1 MLKRLKNLG
10 PGLIIAAAFIGPG
23 TITTAS
29 KAGASYGFVLL
40 WALVFSTIAT
50 IILQEMSGRLGIV
63 TRKGLGEALRQI
75 KQPLL
80 RLVAIILVIAAIF
93 FGNTAFEMGNIT
105 GAAIGLEVATNISSQ
120 IWAGMIAIFAFLL
133 LILGAYK
140 LIEKVL
146 ILLVSLI
153 GFAFLTTTIMVII
166 TQPNHLLS
174 LLKGMIIPT
183 LPEGSL
189 LIVIALIG
197 TTLVPYNLFLQAN
210 AVVEKWPESVATKQ
224 AVNESRF
231 DTVISIALG
240 GIITL
245 GVASTSAAILG
256 TQNANIDNIETMIKL
271 LEPLL
276 GNAAKYCFALGF
288 FGAGLS
294 STLTAPLATAYA
306 VSGTLGWKINFQNS
320 RFRAIWIIVL
330 VVGSILAITG
340 KRPIE
345 SILFAQA
352 ANGLLL
358 PFVATFL
365 LLVMNSPSLGEFR
378 NHKTANLLGF
388 CVVFVAFGL
397 GIFKIL
403 KVFSVL

>member
-23 TITTAS
+23 SITTAS
-29 KAGASYGFVLL
+29 KAGANYGFGLS
-40 WALVFSTIAT
+40 WAIIFSTFAT

-63 TRKGLGEALRQI
+63 TRKGLGEALREI
-75 KQPLL
+75 KRPML
-80 RLVAIILVIAAIF
+80 RLVAIILVISAIF
-93 FGNTAFEMGNIT
+93 LGNIAFEMGNIT
-105 GAAIGLEVATNISSQ
+105 GAAIGLQVATNFSSQ
-120 IWAGMIAIFAFLL
+120 IWSGVIAIVAFLL
-133 LILGAYK
+133 LILGAYR
-140 LIEKVL
+140 LIERVL

-153 GFAFLTTTIMVII
+153 GFAFFTTTIMVII
-166 TQPNHLLS
+166 AKPTHLFALF
-174 LLKGMIIPT
+174 KGMIIPV

-210 AVVEKWPESVATKQ
+210 TVIEKWTESVPIKQ
-224 AVNESRF
+224 AVKESRF
-231 DTVISIALG
+231 DTMISIALG
-240 GIITL
+240 GLITL

-256 TQNANIDNIETMIKL
+256 SQETNINNVETMIKL

-306 VSGTLGWKINFQNS
+306 VSGTLGWKCDLHNS
-320 RFRAIWIIVL
+320 RFRTIWIIVL
-330 VVGSILAITG
+330 VVGSILAIIG

-365 LLVMNSPSLGEFR
+365 LIVMNSSKLGEFR
-378 NHKTANLLGF
+378 NRKTANFLGIS
-388 CVVFVAFGL
+388 VVFIAFGL
-397 GIFKIL
+397 GLFKIFTSL
-403 KVFSVL
+403 GLL

>member
-1 MLKRLKNLG
+1 MLERLKNLG

-29 KAGASYGFVLL
+29 KAGANYGFVLL
-40 WALVFSTIAT
+40 WAIVFSTVAT

-63 TRKGLGEALRQI
+63 TRKGLGEALRET
-75 KQPLL
+75 KRPML
-80 RLVAIILVIAAIF
+80 RLVAMILVITAIF
-93 FGNTAFEMGNIT
+93 FGNIAFEMGNIT
-105 GAAIGLEVATNISSQ
+105 GAAIGLQVATNLSSQ
-120 IWAGMIAIFAFLL
+120 IWAGVIAVMAFLL

-153 GFAFLTTTIMVII
+153 AFAFLTTTIMVII
-166 TQPNHLLS
+166 AQPTHLVALF
-174 LLKGMIIPT
+174 KGMIIPV

-210 AVVEKWPESVATKQ
+210 AVIEKWSETVPKKQ
-224 AVNESRF
+224 AVRESRF
-231 DTVISIALG
+231 DTIISIALG
-240 GIITL
+240 GLITL
-245 GVASTSAAILG
+245 AVTCTSAAILG
-256 TQNANIDNIETMIKL
+256 TTETNTNNVETMIKL

-276 GNAAKYCFALGF
+276 GDAAKYCFALGF

-306 VSGTLGWKINFQNS
+306 VSGTLGWKANFQSS
-320 RFRAIWIIVL
+320 RFRALWIIVL

-358 PFVATFL
+358 PFVAIFL
-365 LLVMNSPSLGEFR
+365 LMVMNSPLLGEFR
-378 NHKTANLLGF
+378 NRKTANILGIS
-388 CVVFVAFGL
+388 VVFVAFGL
-397 GIFKIL
+397 GIFKVL
-403 KVFSVL
+403 KVVGVL

>member
-29 KAGASYGFVLL
+29 KAGASYGFILL
-40 WALVFSTIAT
+40 WAIVFSTIAT

-75 KQPLL
+75 KQPVL

-166 TQPNHLLS
+166 TQPNHLFALF
-174 LLKGMIIPT
+174 KGMIIPT

-388 CVVFVAFGL
+388 CVIFVAFSL

-403 KVFSVL
+403 KVFAVL